1 MLKGRTKIELTNVHT
16 GKKEEYIHDNMITNA
31 VSDML
36 SGDGVSLPRASC
48 EAFSNYNTIADD
60 LFGGV
65 MLWQEQLSPEA
76 SDYMLPLTNTC
87 IGYATR
93 DFENTT
99 SKNLKLGSFNA
110 NESSETLKE
119 FKYVWDFTT
128 SQANGQISA
137 VSLVPKIMGQLEA
150 DTPIS
155 QLDSSKLY
163 TTNKNYKCTELSYA
177 VTNEDDISYRTLS
190 GMVVGIHNNIRYEL
204 YGPNLFL
211 ETGYEDKY
219 IKNNGKKLTLIKR
232 KFSNSQITIGQ
243 SCTKIVDCHALD
255 ISEVESVDIQL
266 PSSYDVSSPGQYGV
280 CVMNYPYLYFYTTS
294 ENKNKTISLAKI
306 NVTDNSVE
314 IISIPDFPCIQVLM
328 RLVANSVVSNKKNYF
343 YSLYNCIPTIL
354 DKYLITIG
362 SFNVI
367 RDTGYPIYYWDLT
380 NIELGKRE
388 VKEKID
394 NSEIV
399 INFPYNNFGGNLVG
413 LTVKDKFFLCNIRER
428 SSSGNYS
435 DALIYA
441 KDNELFASRLNS
453 NILSSS
459 SYYTYLFREGGG
471 TERSPLVLPLITP
484 NNRNYCVLAGSENNI
499 YGYMKGSI
507 MYTTNPFFLSTKNNL
522 EAPVTKTSEQTMKV
536 TYTITEV

>member
-31 VSDML
+31 VADML
-36 SGDGVSLPRASC
+36 TGDGVSLPRASC

-65 MLWQEQLSPEA
+65 MLWQEQLSSEA

-93 DFENTT
+93 DLENTT

-110 NESSETLKE
+110 SESSETLKE

-128 SQANGQISA
+128 NQANGQISA
-137 VSLVPKIMGQLEA
+137 VSLVPKIMGQLGA

-163 TTNKNYKCTELSYA
+163 TTNKNYKCTELSYV
-177 VTNEDDISYRTLS
+177 VTNEDDSSYRTLS

-232 KFSNSQITIGQ
+232 KFPNSQITIGQ

-255 ISEVESVDIQL
+255 ISGVESVDIQL
-266 PSSYDVSSPGQYGV
+266 PTTYDVSSPGQCGV

-294 ENKNKTISLAKI
+294 ENKNKTITLAKI

-314 IISIPDFPCIQVLM
+314 VINIPDFPCIQVIM
-328 RLVANSVVSNKKNYF
+328 RTVANSTVQNKKNYF

-362 SFNVI
+362 SFNGI
-367 RDTGYPIYYWDLT
+367 YQIGYPIYYWDLT

-428 SSSGNYS
+428 STSGNYS

-441 KDNELFASRLNS
+441 KDNELFASLLNS

-471 TERSPLVLPLITP
+471 NHASPLVLPLITQ
-484 NNRNYCVLAGSENNI
+484 NNRNYCVSVGANNDQWGNGI
-499 YGYMKGSI
+499 GNI

-522 EAPVTKTSEQTMKV
+522 ETPVTKTSEQTMKV
-536 TYTITEV
+536 TYTLTEV

>member
-31 VSDML
+31 VSDMFT
-36 SGDGVSLPRASC
+36 GDGVSLPRASC

-93 DFENTT
+93 DLENTT

-110 NESSETLKE
+110 NESSKTLKE

-137 VSLVPKIMGQLEA
+137 VSLVPKIMGQLGA

-163 TTNKNYKCTELSYA
+163 TTNKNYKCTELSYV

-190 GMVVGIHNNIRYEL
+190 AMVVGIHNNIRYEL

-232 KFSNSQITIGQ
+232 KFPNSQITIGQ

-266 PSSYDVSSPGQYGV
+266 PDSYDVSSPGQYGV

-314 IISIPDFPCIQVLM
+314 IISIQDFPCIQVLM
-328 RLVANSVVSNKKNYF
+328 RTVVNSAVSNKKNYF
-343 YSLYNCIPTIL
+343 YFLYNCIPTVL

-362 SFNVI
+362 SFNAIYGV
-367 RDTGYPIYYWDLT
+367 GCPIYYWDLT

-428 SSSGNYS
+428 SASGNYS
-435 DALIYA
+435 DALIYV

-459 SYYTYLFREGGG
+459 NYYTYLFREGDGN
-471 TERSPLVLPLITP
+471 EAYPIVLPLITP
-484 NNRNYCVLAGSENNI
+484 NNRNYCVSVGANNNA
-499 YGYMKGSI
+499 YGNSKGNI

-536 TYTITEV
+536 TYTLTEV

>member
-65 MLWQEQLSPEA
+65 MLWQEQLSSEA

-93 DFENTT
+93 DLENTT

-110 NESSETLKE
+110 GESSETLKE

-128 SQANGQISA
+128 NQANGQISA
-137 VSLVPKIMGQLEA
+137 VSLVPKIMGQLGA

-163 TTNKNYKCTELSYA
+163 TTNKNYKCTELSYV

-232 KFSNSQITIGQ
+232 KFPNSQITIGQ

-266 PSSYDVSSPGQYGV
+266 PDSYDVSSPGQYGV

-328 RLVANSVVSNKKNYF
+328 RTVANSIVSNKKNYF
-343 YSLYNCIPTIL
+343 YSLFNCIPTIL

-362 SFNVI
+362 SFNAI
-367 RDTGYPIYYWDLT
+367 YNTGYPIYYWDLT

-399 INFPYNNFGGNLVG
+399 INFPYNNYGGNLVG

-428 SSSGNYS
+428 SASGNFS

-453 NILSSS
+453 NILSSGD
-459 SYYTYLFREGGG
+459 YYTYLFREGGG
-471 TERSPLVLPLITP
+471 SANLPFVLPLITS
-484 NNRNYCVLAGSENNI
+484 NNRNYCVSIGADNGV
-499 YGYMKGSI
+499 YGNSKGSI

-522 EAPVTKTSEQTMKV
+522 DAPVTKTSEQTMKI
-536 TYTITEV
+536 TYTLTEV